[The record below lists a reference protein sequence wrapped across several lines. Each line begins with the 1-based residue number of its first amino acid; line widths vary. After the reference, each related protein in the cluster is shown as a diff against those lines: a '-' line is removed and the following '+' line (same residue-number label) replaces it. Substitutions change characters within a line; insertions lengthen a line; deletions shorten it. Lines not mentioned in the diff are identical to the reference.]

1 MYKETKCN
9 RMEKNT
15 PCKHNQKKASIAM
28 LILDKENLS
37 EKASVEVSRNS
48 SYGKSLIYSKI

>member
-1 MYKETKCN
+1 MA
-9 RMEKNT
+9 KNT

-37 EKASVEVSRNS
+37 EKASVEESRNS
-48 SYGKSLIYSKI
+48 SYGKSLIYPKI